1 MYLEC
6 ICSSDDLMQIRV
18 NGYRVFPQKMAFED
32 QLMFYKYYPILID
45 MAKQPKYV
53 KKLSLKPGTVLFT
66 NNWRTLHGRTGF
78 DGKRVLS
85 GNYVG
90 HLEFKSRCRTM
101 GIPIRE
107 TFENNYT

>member
-1 MYLEC
+1 MYFEC
-6 ICSSDDLMQIRV
+6 ICFSDDLMQIRV

-90 HLEFKSRCRTM
+90 HLEFKSRCRTL